1 MASSFQGAPGPT
13 EGMRMGGRG
22 SVAYPLRTR
31 HVEALRDARGGQRPL
46 PPHPVA
52 PPGEP
57 AAGRGVAA
65 ASAPGVGQGAEGR
78 ALQPG
83 PGADIPTSTLDFFF
97 FIRYIRCLTSIAVLA
112 LDGGGHHEV
121 ATAQT
126 AQSLARPLP
135 DPATGDGVARTR
147 PHQRLTR

>member
-1 MASSFQGAPGPT
+1 MATNDEVLRRLRVGRPLSGPPACPCARLLDHLVRLKQERRGDGEAEGLGSFQVDP
-13 EGMRMGGRG
+13 
-22 SVAYPLRTR
+22 
-31 HVEALRDARGGQRPL
+31 
-46 PPHPVA
+46 
-52 PPGEP
+52 
-57 AAGRGVAA
+57 
-65 ASAPGVGQGAEGR
+65 
-78 ALQPG
+78 
-83 PGADIPTSTLDFFF
+83 DIPTSTLDFFF

>member
-1 MASSFQGAPGPT
+1 MEILPHTVHDFLEVADHGQHGKHRLHQYAVLPRAALTQFQ
-13 EGMRMGGRG
+13 
-22 SVAYPLRTR
+22 VA
-31 HVEALRDARGGQRPL
+31 
-46 PPHPVA
+46 
-52 PPGEP
+52 
-57 AAGRGVAA
+57 
-65 ASAPGVGQGAEGR
+65 
-78 ALQPG
+78 
-83 PGADIPTSTLDFFF
+83 ADIPTSTLDFFF

-126 AQSLARPLP
+126 TQSLARPLP

>member
-1 MASSFQGAPGPT
+1 MHVGLEAS
-13 EGMRMGGRG
+13 
-22 SVAYPLRTR
+22 V
-31 HVEALRDARGGQRPL
+31 
-46 PPHPVA
+46 
-52 PPGEP
+52 
-57 AAGRGVAA
+57 
-65 ASAPGVGQGAEGR
+65 
-78 ALQPG
+78 
-83 PGADIPTSTLDFFF
+83 ADIPTSTLDFFF